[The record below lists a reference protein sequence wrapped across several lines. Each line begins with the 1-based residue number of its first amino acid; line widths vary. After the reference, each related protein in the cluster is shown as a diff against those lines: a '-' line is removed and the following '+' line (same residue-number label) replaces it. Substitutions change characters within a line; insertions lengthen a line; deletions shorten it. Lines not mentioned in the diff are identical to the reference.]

1 MTRESKLGLLIGGA
15 LILLVCILVSD
26 LVATSTNQTPAQ
38 LAHQLADDALTQ
50 IKNATDPAAMAL
62 DGETRRP
69 MTRNTPVY
77 QEGDWPPV
85 PDRSQTQ
92 NTSPSNT
99 HEPLVLGHSQI
110 AEQTRTSRTT
120 DSQQSRRDSAN
131 RQLNIGDAPANSI
144 DHLAGFNNPV
154 LPPRQ
159 VQLQAR
165 EAADLKTVTV
175 KKGETLSSLALKHLG
190 SSKRWRELMAAN
202 PKQLKSD
209 PRRLQ
214 AGMTITIPALPPAR
228 SAEATNSTSRN
239 TPRSDSEIRNT
250 RANNST
256 ARNAP
261 VRGPKVVVLK
271 SGETLADVARR
282 ELGSAGKWSKLYKVN
297 RSTIGDNPDMVQ
309 PGTKLIIPQD

>member
-26 LVATSTNQTPAQ
+26 LVATSTNQSPAQ

-69 MTRNTPVY
+69 ITRETPVY
-77 QEGDWPPV
+77 QEGALPSV
-85 PDRSQTQ
+85 PERPGSQATNQ
-92 NTSPSNT
+92 RTDTNGGSQA
-99 HEPLVLGHSQI
+99 PLVLDHSQ
-110 AEQTRTSRTT
+110 TNKPPTSRGLGGQPSST
-120 DSQQSRRDSAN
+120 N
-131 RQLNIGDAPANSI
+131 RQLNFGQAPADGI
-144 DHLAGFNNPV
+144 DHLADFNNPV
-154 LPPRQ
+154 PPRQ
-159 VQLQAR
+159 IHLPAR
-165 EAADLKTVTV
+165 QPAVPKTITV
-175 KKGETLSSLALKHLG
+175 KKGQTLSSLAQKHLG

-214 AGMTITIPALPPAR
+214 AGMTLTIPALPPSRVAETTNNTLRSGSQAR
-228 SAEATNSTSRN
+228 DTGSNSSSN
-239 TPRSDSEIRNT
+239 T
-250 RANNST
+250 ST

-261 VRGPKVVVLK
+261 LRGPKVVVLK

-282 ELGSAGKWSKLYKVN
+282 ELGSAGKWSKLYNAN
-297 RSTIGDNPDMVQ
+297 RSTIGDNPDLVQ